1 MTLHNRKDDG
11 HGRERRSRVICAAA
25 LLLTLL
31 GIATP
36 SLATDVCG
44 PILTDTTWTV
54 GGNPYVATCSV
65 LVMSGVTLTIEPGV
79 IVRFNEDL
87 ALQVDGQLIAR
98 GTGASP
104 ITLTKH
110 QTANWGYVWFTET
123 SVNAQFDSG
132 GQYVSGS
139 IIEHAII
146 EHAGSVPA
154 ESQSGALL
162 IKNAFPFIHATT
174 IKNNAAS
181 GINAW
186 GLAGVKTLR
195 LTGNTFTG
203 NTTSGNG
210 GGINITVVSDA
221 DVVIADSAFTGN
233 TAPLSGGGVNVTGG
247 TLTLANS
254 TFSGN
259 AAYYGGGVKLEG
271 TVATVSNNRLTGNA
285 ATWNGG
291 GIFISYNTVTLNNNL
306 ISGND
311 GGDGGGGIFIY
322 YGSVEMSN
330 NLISRNVANKGGGI
344 YAQGPPSV
352 SWSNN
357 LIARNTSS
365 DWGGGIVV
373 AGSGAGDIDHNS
385 LVGNTAPNGSAFYL
399 SELGGLNVNSNL
411 IFRNV
416 ATDEEGATLFVL
428 SGFPVINLN
437 NIYENTYEYELWN
450 DNPQGSGTL
459 NAENN
464 WWGTDASADIMGKIY
479 DYFDNAGKSL
489 VDFSPFLTASNPAA
503 PVPPIDKVGAF
514 RPSDGTFYLDYDGSG
529 TWGGCG
535 TDRCL
540 QIGMNGDIPLVGDWN
555 GSGSS
560 KVGAFRPSDGTFY
573 LDYNGNG
580 DLGRLRHRPVPP
592 DRPQRRHPPRRRL
605 ERERLVQGRRLP
617 PV

>member
-1 MTLHNRKDDG
+1 MTLHNRKDG
-11 HGRERRSRVICAAA
+11 GRCRERRSRVIRA
-25 LLLTLL
+25 LALFLTLL
-31 GIATP
+31 AAATP

-44 PILTDTTWTV
+44 PILSDTTWTMA
-54 GGNPYVATCSV
+54 GSPYIATCSV

-79 IVRFNEDL
+79 IVRFNENL
-87 ALQVDGQLIAR
+87 GLQVDGQLIAR
-98 GTGASP
+98 GTGTSL
-104 ITLTKH
+104 ITFTKH
-110 QTANWGYVWFTET
+110 QTANWGYIWFTGS

-146 EHAGSVPA
+146 ESAGSVPA

-186 GLAGVKTLR
+186 ELASAKTLR
-195 LTGNTFTG
+195 LAGNTFTG

-221 DVVIADSAFTGN
+221 DVVIADNTFTGN

-247 TLTLANS
+247 TLSLTNN
-254 TFSGN
+254 TFTGN
-259 AAYYGGGVKLEG
+259 AAYYGGGIKLES
-271 TVATVSNNRLTGNA
+271 TVATLSNNRLTGNA

-291 GIFISYNTVTLNNNL
+291 GIFISYNTVTINNNT
-306 ISGND
+306 IVGND
-311 GGDGGGGIFIY
+311 GGDGGGGVFVFV
-322 YGSVEMSN
+322 GSVEMSN
-330 NLISRNVANKGGGI
+330 NVISRNVANKGGGV
-344 YAQGPPSV
+344 YAQDAPSV
-352 SWSNN
+352 SWSANM
-357 LIARNTSS
+357 ITRNTSS

-373 AGSGAGDIDHNS
+373 AGSGTGDINHNS
-385 LVGNTAPNGSAFYL
+385 LVGNTAPTGSAAYL
-399 SELGGLNVNSNL
+399 SGIVGLNFSSNL
-411 IFRNV
+411 VFRNV
-416 ATDEEGATLFVL
+416 ATDDTGATIFLV
-428 SGFPVINLN
+428 SGFPVVNLN

-450 DNPQGSGTL
+450 DNPQGSGTV

-464 WWGTDASADIMGKIY
+464 WWGTDASVQIMSKIY

-489 VDFSPFLTASNPAA
+489 VAFSPFLTASNPAV

-540 QIGMNGDIPLVGDWN
+540 QIGLNGDVPLVGDWN

-573 LDYNGNG
+573 LDYNGSGTWDGCGVDRCLQIGMNG
-580 DLGRLRHRPVPP
+580 DIA
-592 DRPQRRHPPRRRL
+592 
-605 ERERLVQGRRLP
+605 LVG
-617 PV
+617 VWNGSGSS